1 VTVGQIIAMVVMG
14 LFIIVSF
21 YWYMRSKH

>member
-14 LFIIVSF
+14 LFIIISF
-21 YWYMRSKH
+21 LWYLRSKH

>member
-14 LFIIVSF
+14 LFIIVAF
-21 YWYMRSKH
+21 LVYMRNKH

>member
-14 LFIIVSF
+14 LFIIGAF
-21 YWYMRSKH
+21 LMYLRSKH